1 MLYHAA
7 LPHVGNFQSWYIEI
21 NDNWG
26 AEGPARRA
34 GAYWAGQVP
43 TPGAAW
49 QGTRQRLPGRA
60 YWVGQVSTPGAAWQ
74 GTRQRLSGRS
84 GVCGGRS
91 GYSLVTD

>member
-1 MLYHAA
+1 M
-7 LPHVGNFQSWYIEI
+7 FQMQYVTSQARHDVSCGQFSELQCIEI

-49 QGTRQRLPGRA
+49 QGTRQRL
-60 YWVGQVSTPGAAWQ
+60 
-74 GTRQRLSGRS
+74 LGRS